1 MKKNQ
6 IGKEILYLRK
16 WILVTVQLKLF
27 HQILIVS
34 IDVDTD
40 DIKKSATSTYSGAYV
55 PNLGCWTIHKIV
67 FDTTT
72 FFLLMFSSA
81 LLH

>member
-40 DIKKSATSTYSGAYV
+40 DIKNQLHPLIQVHMSLILAVGQYIKLSSIQQ
-55 PNLGCWTIHKIV
+55 P
-67 FDTTT
+67 
-72 FFLLMFSSA
+72 FFY
-81 LLH
+81 